1 MLSALTIPTHSANLK
16 EIAMLQRSQKLF
28 LSAVLG
34 VSAIAF
40 SGAAYAAD
48 TPSMD
53 HEEAQQNTDDVPSN
67 WISLR
72 DGATVK
78 FTQNGIGYTMH
89 LYRSAKSKNF
99 DLSQL
104 GPQDAGL
111 KGVRLVVTRDAT
123 DSD

>member
-1 MLSALTIPTHSANLK
+1 MLN
-16 EIAMLQRSQKLF
+16 RSQKLF

-34 VSAIAF
+34 ASAIVC
-40 SGAAYAAD
+40 SGGAYAAD

-53 HEEAQQNTDDVPSN
+53 HEAAQQNADEVQSN
-67 WISLR
+67 WVSIR

-89 LYRSAKSKNF
+89 IYQSAKSKNF
-99 DLSQL
+99 ELSQL
-104 GPQDAGL
+104 GPEDAGL

-123 DSD
+123 DSN